1 MRFTLLVNCGPEE
14 TAAYAHASGFCAALR
29 QAGHNLV
36 RVFFYGEGTL
46 AARDHS
52 HWLTITTPE
61 TERVLCSASAE
72 HYGITKAPEGFVIGG
87 LGSLIEAGLDSERVI
102 QFG

>member
-1 MRFTLLVNCGPEE
+1 MRFTLLVNCGPEQA
-14 TAAYAHASGFCAALR
+14 AAYARASGFCAALR
-29 QAGHNLV
+29 QAGHSLV

-46 AARDHS
+46 AARDDS
-52 HWLTITTPE
+52 HWLAITAPE

-72 HYGITKAPEGFVIGG
+72 QYGITKAPEGFIIGG
-87 LGSLIEAGLDSERVI
+87 LGSLMEAGLDSERVI

>member
-1 MRFTLLVNCGPEE
+1 MRFTLLVNCGPEQ
-14 TAAYAHASGFCAALR
+14 TTAYAHAGKFCSALHR
-29 QAGHNLV
+29 AGHSLV

-46 AARDHS
+46 AARDDS
-52 HWLTITTPE
+52 HWRAITVPE

-72 HYGITKAPEGFVIGG
+72 LYGITEAPEGFVIGG
-87 LGSLIEAGLDSERVI
+87 LGSLMEAGLDSDRVI